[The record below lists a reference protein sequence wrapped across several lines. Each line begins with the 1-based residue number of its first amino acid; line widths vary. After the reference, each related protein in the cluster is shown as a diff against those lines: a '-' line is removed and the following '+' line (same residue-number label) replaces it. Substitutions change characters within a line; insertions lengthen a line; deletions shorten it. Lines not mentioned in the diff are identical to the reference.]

1 MAHKFYTEL
10 TATRGLT
17 DAQKVKLAYELGD
30 IDAQLYQ
37 DGTWTKAKLTKLN
50 ALLSKYP
57 VIFYM
62 FLLGKTDPDDNLVF
76 IFNLQKEWIDDEL
89 KLLPFA
95 HLPLSTSPKKVH
107 QTFEDYRHKIVD
119 VHRRV
124 FNLESIVA
132 QKRIDGSPVKKS
144 TPAKVAP
151 KKVVSTPKK
160 TTPKK
165 KTVAK
170 KKVAPKKTPVKKT
183 SVKKTSVTK
192 MSVKKPTKKVSV
204 KKVAAKKKVTK

>member
-1 MAHKFYTEL
+1 MSHKFYTEL
-10 TATRGLT
+10 TATKGLT
-17 DAQKVKLAYELGD
+17 DAQKVELAYELGD

-37 DGTWTKAKLTKLN
+37 DGTWTKAKLAKLN

-76 IFNLQKEWIDDEL
+76 IFNLRKEWIDDEL

-107 QTFEDYRHKIVD
+107 QTFQDYRHKIVD

-144 TPAKVAP
+144 TPAKVTPKKVTPKKVTSKKAVTKKAAPKNVTP
-151 KKVVSTPKK
+151 KKVV
-160 TTPKK
+160 PKK
-165 KTVAK
+165 KAA
-170 KKVAPKKTPVKKT
+170 APKKA
-183 SVKKTSVTK
+183 
-192 MSVKKPTKKVSV
+192 PTKKNG
-204 KKVAAKKKVTK
+204 AKAK

>member
-10 TATRGLT
+10 TATKGLT

-37 DGTWTKAKLTKLN
+37 DGTWTKAKLAKLN
-50 ALLSKYP
+50 TLLSKYP

-76 IFNLQKEWIDDEL
+76 IFNLRKEWIDDEL

-124 FNLESIVA
+124 FNLESVVA

-144 TPAKVAP
+144 TPAKGSS